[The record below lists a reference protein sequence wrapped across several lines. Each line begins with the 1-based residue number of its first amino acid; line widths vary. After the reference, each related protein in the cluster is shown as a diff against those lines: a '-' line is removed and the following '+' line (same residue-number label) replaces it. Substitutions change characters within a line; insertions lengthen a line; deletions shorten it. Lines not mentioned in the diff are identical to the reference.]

1 MNGKDRIQ
9 VRLEL
14 EGELLDRVNE
24 LKKFYG
30 VESYAELLRI
40 LLNERYRNLEN
51 NQEA

>member
-1 MNGKDRIQ
+1 MIEKEKIH
-9 VRLEL
+9 VRVKF

-40 LLNERYRNLEN
+40 LLNERYRNLESR
-51 NQEA
+51 QEA